1 MVLVTV
7 RTLHSVT
14 HKHTPSKLLQETE
27 LCSQYS
33 CHQFTQLEIQAMM
46 KNALNHMFM
55 SVAHLKGN
63 SAENVQFPPFCFAH
77 NIQLV
82 LYLQLL
88 VGFLLFLSYNL
99 CVCV

>member
-1 MVLVTV
+1 
-7 RTLHSVT
+7 
-14 HKHTPSKLLQETE
+14 
-27 LCSQYS
+27 
-33 CHQFTQLEIQAMM
+33 MM

-55 SVAHLKGN
+55 SVADLKGN
-63 SAENVQFPPFCFAH
+63 SAENVQFHPFCFAH

-88 VGFLLFLSYNL
+88 VGFLLFLSFNL

>member
-1 MVLVTV
+1 MNV

-14 HKHTPSKLLQETE
+14 HKRTPSKLQQETE

-33 CHQFTQLEIQAMM
+33 CHQFTQLVEIQAMM

-63 SAENVQFPPFCFAH
+63 SAENVQFPPFHFAH
-77 NIQLV
+77 SIQLV

-88 VGFLLFLSYNL
+88 VGFLLFVFSFS
-99 CVCV
+99 